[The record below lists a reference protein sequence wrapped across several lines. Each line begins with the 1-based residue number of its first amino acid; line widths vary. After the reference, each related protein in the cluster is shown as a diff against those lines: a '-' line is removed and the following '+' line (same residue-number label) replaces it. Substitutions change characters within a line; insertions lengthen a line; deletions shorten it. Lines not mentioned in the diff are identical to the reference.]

1 MESLSYINHNPHR
14 LHGFATH
21 GSTQRL
27 GLLSP
32 KAPDAH
38 ADMGRRKFKYA
49 IVPHRGVLNQ
59 SAVVRA
65 VSISILL
72 FDSSMDSFSCPD
84 FLFREPQRRFG
95 NNSEIRGWT

>member
-1 MESLSYINHNPHR
+1 MESLSYINHNPRR
-14 LHGFATH
+14 LYGFATH
-21 GSTQRL
+21 RSTQRL
-27 GLLSP
+27 GLLRSP

-38 ADMGRRKFKYA
+38 ADMGRHKFRCA

-65 VSISILL
+65 VSTSILL
-72 FDSSMDSFSCPD
+72 FASSMDSFSCPG

-95 NNSEIRGWT
+95 NN